1 MEEQTTN
8 KKVWVIGGIVAMLVL
23 VGVAY
28 IFKPSLL
35 NMFTQ
40 KIGIDVERPM
50 VIDEKPVLP
59 DTMEIKSSDRFTV
72 IEGNTQTP
80 LVPKS
85 DGERVVV
92 TKAVFTVKGAFD
104 FSKTEASQWSEN
116 AKLAYVKSLGAITLD
131 GKSSE
136 WQVIYVSSDKDKK
149 GKGYEVV
156 IFGDQV
162 LSKKEID
169 TSFIGADVIDD
180 IKDSDMAIV
189 VLQELPQYSS
199 ATLSAINFYYNND
212 VKSWRYNLVT
222 SSGAV
227 TVPAK

>member
-8 KKVWVIGGIVAMLVL
+8 KRSKVYIIVAGILVVIVAM
-23 VGVAY
+23 Y
-28 IFKPSLL
+28 IFMPNIL
-35 NMFTQ
+35 NVFTQ
-40 KIGIDVERPM
+40 QIGIDVGRPM
-50 VIDEKPVLP
+50 VVDEKPIII
-59 DTMEIKSSDRFTV
+59 DTTEIKSSDRFNIV
-72 IEGNTQTP
+72 DGNTQTP

-85 DGERVVV
+85 DGDRVVV
-92 TKAVFTVKGAFD
+92 TKATFTVKGAYD
-104 FSKTEASQWSEN
+104 FSKTEASLWSEN

-131 GKSSE
+131 GKSSQ

-149 GKGYEVV
+149 DKGYEIVV
-156 IFGDQV
+156 FGDQI

-169 TSFIGADVIDD
+169 ASFVGADVPEN
-180 IKDSDMAIV
+180 IKDSDKAIT

-199 ATLSAINFYYNND
+199 ATLSVINFYYNSD
-212 VKSWRYNLVT
+212 VKGWRYNLVT

>member
-1 MEEQTTN
+1 MTQKN
-8 KKVWVIGGIVAMLVL
+8 KIILVAVL
-23 VGVAY
+23 VIVSVGLVY
-28 IFKPSLL
+28 IFKPNLL
-35 NMFTQ
+35 NVFTQ
-40 KIGIDVERPM
+40 QIGIDVGRPM
-50 VIDEKPVLP
+50 VVDEKPIIIE
-59 DTMEIKSSDRFTV
+59 TTEIKSSDRFNV
-72 IEGNTQTP
+72 VDGNTQTP

-85 DGERVVV
+85 DGDRVVV
-92 TKAVFTVKGAFD
+92 TKATFTVKGVYD

-131 GKSSE
+131 GKSSQ

-149 GKGYEVV
+149 DKGYEIVV
-156 IFGDQV
+156 FGDQI

-169 TSFIGADVIDD
+169 ASFVGADITEN
-180 IKDSDMAIV
+180 IKDSDKAIV

-199 ATLSAINFYYNND
+199 ATLSAINFYYNSD
-212 VKSWRYNLVT
+212 VKGWRYNLVT

>member
-1 MEEQTTN
+1 MTQKN
-8 KKVWVIGGIVAMLVL
+8 KIILVAVL
-23 VGVAY
+23 VIVSVGLVY
-28 IFKPSLL
+28 IFKPNLL
-35 NMFTQ
+35 NVFTQ
-40 KIGIDVERPM
+40 QIGIDVGRPM
-50 VIDEKPVLP
+50 VVDEKPIIIE
-59 DTMEIKSSDRFTV
+59 TTEIKSSDRFNV
-72 IEGNTQTP
+72 VDGNTQTP

-85 DGERVVV
+85 DGDRVVV
-92 TKAVFTVKGAFD
+92 TKATFTVKGAYD

-131 GKSSE
+131 GRSSQ

-149 GKGYEVV
+149 DKGYEIVV
-156 IFGDQV
+156 FGDQI

-169 TSFIGADVIDD
+169 ASFVGADITEN
-180 IKDSDMAIV
+180 IKDSDKAIV

-199 ATLSAINFYYNND
+199 ATLSAINFYYNSD
-212 VKSWRYNLVT
+212 VKGWRYNLVT

>member
-1 MEEQTTN
+1 MEEQTIN
-8 KKVWVIGGIVAMLVL
+8 KKSKVYGIIVILLVAIVVM
-23 VGVAY
+23 Y
-28 IFKPSLL
+28 IFMPNIL
-35 NMFTQ
+35 NVFTQ
-40 KIGIDVERPM
+40 QIGIDVGRPM
-50 VIDEKPVLP
+50 VVDEKPIIIETT
-59 DTMEIKSSDRFTV
+59 DIKSSDRFNIV
-72 IEGNTQTP
+72 DGNTQTP

-92 TKAVFTVKGAFD
+92 TKAVLTVKGAFD
-104 FSKTEASQWSEN
+104 FSKTEAIQWSEN

-136 WQVIYVSSDKDKK
+136 WQVIYISTDKDKK
-149 GKGYEVV
+149 GRGYEIVV
-156 IFGDQV
+156 FGDQI

-169 TSFIGADVIDD
+169 ASFVGADVAEN
-180 IKDSDMAIV
+180 IKDSDKAIV

-199 ATLSAINFYYNND
+199 ATLSAINFYYNSD
-212 VKSWRYNLVT
+212 VKGWRYNLVT